1 MYYLIHNNAPINGE
15 IYFSGNYSDL
25 YIDNNIIS
33 FDTGYNDIE
42 EFNFVLY
49 KKEFNIELYQGIIKQ
64 NPDDNDI
71 GNEYRLPEYFFN
83 KLTSI
88 LEKLELNQLGY
99 IIYIPSN
106 VRNSEI
112 DIDIFNQYNLDDDT
126 KDLLLKMTKIDEDER
141 ISVEDAL
148 KHNFFKDIDLPDAK
162 KAKK

>member
-1 MYYLIHNNAPINGE
+1 
-15 IYFSGNYSDL
+15 
-25 YIDNNIIS
+25 
-33 FDTGYNDIE
+33 
-42 EFNFVLY
+42 
-49 KKEFNIELYQGIIKQ
+49 
-64 NPDDNDI
+64 
-71 GNEYRLPEYFFN
+71 LPEYFFN
-83 KLTSI
+83 KLTTI